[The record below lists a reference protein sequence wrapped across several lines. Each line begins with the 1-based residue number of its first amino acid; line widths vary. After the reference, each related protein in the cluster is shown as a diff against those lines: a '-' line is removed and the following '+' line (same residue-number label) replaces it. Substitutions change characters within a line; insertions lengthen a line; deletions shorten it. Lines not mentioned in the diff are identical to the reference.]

1 MAGTLSA
8 PNKIKDVYTKLVFR
22 KDDGNLYIDNG
33 TADQI
38 VQNLPM
44 QGVTASASA
53 PSSGVNEGDLFYD
66 TDDDVFYVRDED
78 SWNEVLV
85 AGASTLNGGTFT

>member
-1 MAGTLSA
+1 MPGTLSA
-8 PNKIKDVYTKLVFR
+8 PNKIKDVYTKLVF
-22 KDDGNLYIDNG
+22 KGDDGNLYIDNG

-85 AGASTLNGGTFT
+85 AGQSALNGGTFT

>member
-1 MAGTLSA
+1 MSGTLSA

-66 TDDDVFYVRDED
+66 TDDDVFYVRDEA

-85 AGASTLNGGTFT
+85 AGVSSLNGGTFT

>member
-1 MAGTLSA
+1 MPGTLSA
-8 PNKIKDVYTKLVFR
+8 PNKIKDVYTKLVL
-22 KDDGNLYIDNG
+22 KGDDGNLYIDNG

-53 PSSGVNEGDLFYD
+53 PSSGITEGDLFYD

-78 SWNEVLV
+78 SWNELV
-85 AGASTLNGGTFT
+85 SSVSGTVDGGSY